1 LNKGNDQKYS
11 VELTTGTVKD
21 LKAKACK
28 PHLKEI
34 FEEIR
39 VLETEPLAGDLLEGS
54 LVKVRSLH
62 FSLKGSGQWRVAYY
76 VMTEEK
82 VCIVLLVGTRE
93 NFYEKAN
100 SRYRS
105 IKKSLK

>member
-1 LNKGNDQKYS
+1 LIKDDDQEYS
-11 VELTTGTVKD
+11 VEFTTGAVKD

-39 VLETEPLAGDLLEGS
+39 ALETKPLAGDLLEGP
-54 LVKVRSLH
+54 LAKVRCLH
-62 FSLKGSGQWRVAYY
+62 FSLKGSGQWRIAYN
-76 VMTEEK
+76 VMPEEK
-82 VCIVLLVGTRE
+82 VCLVLPVGTRE